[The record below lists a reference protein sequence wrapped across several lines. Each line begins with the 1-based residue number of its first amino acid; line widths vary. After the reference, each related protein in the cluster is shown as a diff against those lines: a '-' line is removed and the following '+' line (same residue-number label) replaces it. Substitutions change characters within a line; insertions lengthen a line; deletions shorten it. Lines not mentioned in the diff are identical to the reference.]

1 MTYVAAV
8 GRHGLLQMVAAAV
21 TLMARELAIETPGL
35 WQGAAAA
42 APGAG
47 SLSIYAI
54 SLLT

>member
-1 MTYVAAV
+1 MTYGAV
-8 GRHGLLQMVAAAV
+8 VDQRGLPQMVAAAV
-21 TLMARELAIETPGL
+21 TLTTRGLAFEMPGL
-35 WQGAAAA
+35 WQAAAA

>member
-1 MTYVAAV
+1 MTDGAAIDQR
-8 GRHGLLQMVAAAV
+8 GRQIVAAAV
-21 TLMARELAIETPGL
+21 MTMTSGAAIEPPGS
-35 WQGAAAA
+35 WQAAAAA